1 MHRFNW
7 HQKHVQSSSRGDLI
21 ADTVVA
27 RMGSWPFIIYQTI
40 VVILWITGNVFF
52 GFIQFDKYPFILL
65 NLLFSTQAAY
75 ASPLIL
81 MASNRQAARDK
92 MQAEHQYK
100 HQEKELVVNTELTRE
115 IHTLVTEVHKLVG
128 GNKKP

>member
-1 MHRFNW
+1 M
-7 HQKHVQSSSRGDLI
+7 QSSSRGDLI